1 MFSSMLDHRFKTPH
15 FVSSF
20 IGHEQGKTI
29 VEKYNKKSL
38 FFMFLKCHHHLH
50 PLAEFERGVVDQ
62 RVEVDKNLDILHTTA
77 NTNELTTKLIIGF
90 DFLSGC

>member
-1 MFSSMLDHRFKTPH
+1 
-15 FVSSF
+15 
-20 IGHEQGKTI
+20 
-29 VEKYNKKSL
+29 
-38 FFMFLKCHHHLH
+38 MFLKCHHHLH